1 VGKSID
7 AADGL
12 LLLAAA
18 PFGRYA
24 AARREADAAL
34 ATDAVAIILRPANL
48 RTGDVAAASTRGG
61 GRFQC

>member
-34 ATDAVAIILRPANL
+34 ATDAESICI
-48 RTGDVAAASTRGG
+48 
-61 GRFQC
+61 